1 MDFNILSML
10 VWLPIVGMLAIAF
23 IPREREE
30 IIKIVAAVATG
41 LQLFLAI
48 LLWMQFDRE
57 AIGFQ
62 FMEKLQ
68 WIPSFNIFYTLGV
81 DGLSLP
87 MAVLTPLL
95 SFLAV
100 FVSWNIKR
108 AVKGYFALFLL
119 LDTGMMG
126 VFLSLDFFLF
136 YVFWEVMLLPM
147 YFLIGMWGGPQRVYA
162 AIKFFIFTLVGS
174 VLMLIAILALY
185 FTCGQT
191 FDMIELMQTAPHAL
205 NGVLWWGMSA
215 IKVIWILLFVGFA
228 IKVPVF
234 PLHTWLPLAHVEAP
248 TAISV
253 ILAGILLKMGVY
265 GMLRVNYG
273 MLPEAVWWFAGALA
287 VLGLINVL
295 WGGLAALAQKDL
307 KKMVAYSSIN
317 HLGYALMG
325 MAAVIAAGAVNGNN
339 YAAAEAG
346 LSGAVFQMFNHGTI
360 SAMLFILAGVVYD
373 RAHHRE
379 IAGFGGL
386 AKQMP
391 IFAGVTAIAFFAGLG
406 LPSLSGF
413 ISEFMCFVGAFPV
426 FRTIVIIGTLGIL
439 INAAYFLRAYQKIFF
454 GKLNDK
460 YSDMPEINGRELF
473 SLVPL
478 AIITF
483 IFGVYPA
490 PFLNVIKVTISRI
503 IEHVVTLGGT
513 TGVF

>member
-1 MDFNILSML
+1 MDLNILSLL
-10 VWLPIVGMLAIAF
+10 VWLPLLGTLAIAF
-23 IPREREE
+23 IPRGKEDV
-30 IIKIVAAVATG
+30 IKIVAAVATG
-41 LQLFLAI
+41 FQLFLAI
-48 LLWMQFDRE
+48 LLWMQFDNTSV
-57 AIGFQ
+57 GFQ
-62 FMEKLQ
+62 FAEKYN
-68 WIPSFNIFYTLGV
+68 WIPSFNIFYSLGV

-87 MAVLTPLL
+87 MVLLTPLL
-95 SFLAV
+95 SFLAI
-100 FVSWNIKR
+100 FVSWNTKR
-108 AVKGYFALFLL
+108 AVKGFFALFLL

-147 YFLIGMWGGPQRVYA
+147 YFLIGMWGGPKRVYA
-162 AIKFFIFTLVGS
+162 AIKFFLFTLVGS

-191 FDMIELMQTAPHAL
+191 FDMVTLMHTAPEAL

-215 IKVIWILLFVGFA
+215 IKVIWILLFIGFA

-253 ILAGILLKMGVY
+253 ILAGVLLKMGIY

-287 VLGLINVL
+287 VLGLINVI

-325 MAAVIAAGAVNGNN
+325 MAAVIAAGAANGNN

-360 SAMLFILAGVVYD
+360 SAMLFIIAGVVYD

-386 AKQMP
+386 AMQMP
-391 IFAGVTAIAFFAGLG
+391 IYAGVTAIAFFAGLG

-454 GKLNDK
+454 GELNKK
-460 YSDMPEINGRELF
+460 YEDMPEINGRELF
-473 SLVPL
+473 TLIPL

-483 IFGVYPA
+483 ILGVYPA
-490 PFLNVIKVTISRI
+490 PFLNVIRVTISGI
-503 IEHVVTLGGT
+503 VEHVVTLGGT
-513 TGVF
+513 VGIF